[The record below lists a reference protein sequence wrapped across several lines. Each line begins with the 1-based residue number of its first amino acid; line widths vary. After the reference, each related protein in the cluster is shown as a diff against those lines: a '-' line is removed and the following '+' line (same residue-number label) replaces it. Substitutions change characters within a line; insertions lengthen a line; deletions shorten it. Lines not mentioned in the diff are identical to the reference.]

1 MKTIVST
8 LIGVSALGLVAP
20 PAVAFDVRSFYQQK
34 DRARYLTA
42 HT

>member
-20 PAVAFDVRSFYQQK
+20 PAVAYDVQSFYLQQ
-34 DRARYLTA
+34 DRARY
-42 HT
+42 